1 MTGSPTRPAP
11 PLAAGAFERTASDI
25 DAALLQW
32 LADPAHGRGH
42 GHLAASLLGRL
53 GASCREAGLEG
64 LAIVLEL
71 LRDSLQLMAEFDG
84 DDLAEAQDWITRWRE
99 PVAAGL
105 SHPGAPA
112 AVRAVSDFLRA
123 SPAPPAPE
131 QLAQLED
138 LLRRSPRDGHAGRRE
153 AAAVPAAVPVTV
165 PAAVP
170 TAGGAAMSSVS
181 VEDDDGASGPG
192 PVPVRPVPADLLEPL
207 TRQAGEALEGH
218 GHLDEVWRAAQA
230 GLEAWAAAQR
240 RLEERLQ
247 SLEEALDRHVVHV
260 QSRGVQPEG
269 VPADSDP
276 LELDRCHELQTL
288 VRLAGDAAA
297 QAQHHGQ
304 SARAAWQ
311 QGQPLL
317 RSLGQALADQHRA
330 LLVQGHVPFADAA
343 DTLRRSLARAA
354 AASGRPARLSID
366 GAQVRLD
373 PQVLARLT
381 ALLSPWLASVASE
394 GIEPA
399 RERAAA
405 GKPVTAHVHLQV
417 TADARHVTVAC
428 EDDGRPGPRPGE
440 TAPAWLAA
448 VRAARGR
455 CAWTRPEGGGRRLQ
469 LVLPAST
476 RWLQALLVEAAGQ
489 VWALPGEAVVLALA
503 AGQGRIGPGP
513 VWHYSGREWPC
524 HSLAAWLGL
533 AVPPDEPAPK
543 PAVLV
548 QGCHG
553 ELALTVDRIIDS
565 RELVLQPVEPLLQRL
580 PGLAGA
586 ALQGDGGVTWVLDP
600 AAMDPSPA

>member
-1 MTGSPTRPAP
+1 MTGNPIGTAS
-11 PLAAGAFERTASDI
+11 PLAPGAFERTASDI

-53 GASCREAGLEG
+53 GASCREAGLDG
-64 LAIVLEL
+64 LAIVLDL

-99 PVAAGL
+99 PVAACL
-105 SHPGAPA
+105 SRPGAPA
-112 AVRAVSDFLRA
+112 AVRALSDFLRA

-138 LLRRSPRDGHAGRRE
+138 LLRRGPRDEHASRHE
-153 AAAVPAAVPVTV
+153 AAEVPAAVPR
-165 PAAVP
+165 
-170 TAGGAAMSSVS
+170 AGGTAMLSVS
-181 VEDDDGASGPG
+181 EEDDGGAPG
-192 PVPVRPVPADLLEPL
+192 PVPVRPVPAGMLQPL
-207 TRQAGEALEGH
+207 IRQAGQALEGH

-240 RLEERLQ
+240 RLDERLQ

-276 LELDRCHELQTL
+276 LELDRCHELQML

-297 QAQHHGQ
+297 QAQRHGQ

-317 RSLGQALADQHRA
+317 RTLGQALAEQHRA
-330 LLVQGHVPFADAA
+330 LLEQGHVPFADAA
-343 DTLRRSLARAA
+343 DTLRSSLARAA

-366 GAQVRLD
+366 GAQARLD
-373 PQVLARLT
+373 PQVLAGLT

-399 RERAAA
+399 DERAVA

-428 EDDGRPGPRPGE
+428 EDDGRPGPRSGE
-440 TAPAWLAA
+440 TVPAWLAA

-455 CAWTRPEGGGRRLQ
+455 CAWTRSEAGGRRLQ

-489 VWALPGEAVVLALA
+489 VWALPSDAVVLALA

-524 HSLAAWLGL
+524 QSLAAWLGL

-548 QGCHG
+548 QGCRG

-565 RELVLQPVEPLLQRL
+565 RELVLQPVDPLLQRL
-580 PGLAGA
+580 PGLVGG

-600 AAMDPSPA
+600 AALDTLPA